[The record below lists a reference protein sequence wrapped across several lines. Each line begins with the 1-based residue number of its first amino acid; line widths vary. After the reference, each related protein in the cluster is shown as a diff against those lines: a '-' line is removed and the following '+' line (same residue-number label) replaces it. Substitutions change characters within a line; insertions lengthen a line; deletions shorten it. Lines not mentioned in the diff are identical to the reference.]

1 MGLAESRECSGVRVK
16 CLEWDE
22 LGGKGACLESTQPE
36 LTTTSSTTVVMTDE
50 EVAMPQSFIA
60 SLALFYQQDLKPSLR
75 LRLATFYILN
85 DAFLDGFDLDDSAI
99 PLLALLQSNG
109 SIASLR
115 WFISSYQ
122 QKCGS
127 DEGEGAHL
135 VNTPFDVDVHLSDST
150 VRVSATPLAFAVALS
165 RGPAVE
171 YFLGPAFVGIL
182 DINTKGEDGSTALS
196 IAAILENDAALSLL
210 LSDARTTLETMEA
223 ALKSLNGFILH
234 GPSGVSA
241 QQVFSPSRSNGGSTD
256 AIAPLSP
263 VSLGNLSASSVLL
276 SAAIAAKAGGS
287 STSARVSSLDQ
298 ASGSSSSLAL
308 LALAPPH
315 HGGSGKA
322 SKQTSVKASVVKF
335 APSAGGAGGGGGG
348 GRGSE
353 KSSNS
358 NSDSSSSKITRHGEE
373 QQQLDLPLPSRLSL
387 GSFVA
392 ERPPGFCGGPTPPPP
407 ALAATSLVS
416 SDHTPM
422 LLAPAS
428 FAGASSGGGGGG
440 VGGTGS
446 ADGISSDTPGVSLL
460 FSELPLFTTA
470 YSQPTDVS
478 PTPRASTSVPA
489 SGSGSGSGS
498 SSDAD
503 SAAPWIEVQR
513 DNSTTSDDSAFS
525 GSVCGSEVSSSLS
538 TATTATHYTLGGGG
552 GKSSRDAPH
561 SFSSSWYK
569 RMATPAKRV
578 KKSLFRG

>member
-1 MGLAESRECSGVRVK
+1 
-16 CLEWDE
+16 
-22 LGGKGACLESTQPE
+22 
-36 LTTTSSTTVVMTDE
+36 
-50 EVAMPQSFIA
+50 MPQSFIA

-182 DINTKGEDGSTALS
+182 DINAKGEDGSTALS

-234 GPSGVSA
+234 GPSGVRA

-256 AIAPLSP
+256 ATAPLSP

-287 STSARVSSLDQ
+287 STSARVSSLGQGQ

-308 LALAPPH
+308 LALAPP

-335 APSAGGAGGGGGG
+335 APSAGGAGGRGGGG
-348 GRGSE
+348 GGSE
-353 KSSNS
+353 KSSYS
-358 NSDSSSSKITRHGEE
+358 NSSSSSSKITRHGEE

-387 GSFVA
+387 GSLVV
-392 ERPPGFCGGPTPPPP
+392 ECPPGFYGGPTPPPP

-416 SDHTPM
+416 SDHTLM

-428 FAGASSGGGGGG
+428 FAGASSGGGGG

-460 FSELPLFTTA
+460 FSELPLFATA

-489 SGSGSGSGS
+489 SVPASGSGSGS